1 MTKQSTTQFQYLV
14 SLRKLFAF
22 LAIFS
27 VLCLS
32 GCGDAKYDSRDPDS
46 LARMTRGMSAKDEA
60 QFLIDFQLVAYLHD
74 GRPGVVGDGSYV
86 LNGLTV
92 EDIRK
97 EARLAPGYIKDKNSK
112 FIAKV
117 LATMD
122 DQGVDETCIYQNE
135 FGFLMPPREDVR
147 PQHSCKTFSRDELNE
162 MMTEATPND
171 QSSGFDLRSPKQ
183 IAEDSKSKKLM
194 GDKIDQNTDATP
206 RDENEMRNKEKKK
219 KWQDE
224 NGFMHYPDGS
234 VTDSPL
240 D

>member
-1 MTKQSTTQFQYLV
+1 MQSTTHSQHFL
-14 SLRKLFAF
+14 SLRKFFGF

-27 VLCLS
+27 ILSLS

-46 LARMTRGMSAKDEA
+46 LTQMTRGMSAKDEV
-60 QFLIDFQLVAYLHD
+60 QFLKDFQLVAFLHD
-74 GRPGVVGDGSYV
+74 GRPGVYGDGSYV
-86 LNGLTV
+86 LNGLTA

-97 EARLAPGYIKDKNSK
+97 EARLAPGYINEKNSK

-117 LATMD
+117 LANMD
-122 DQGVDETCIYQNE
+122 EQGVDETCIYQNE

-147 PQHSCKTFSRDELNE
+147 PQHSCKTFSREDLNV
-162 MMTEATPND
+162 MLKDASSGSQN
-171 QSSGFDLRSPKQ
+171 SGFDLRSPKQ
-183 IAEDSKSKKLM
+183 IAEDAAQKSSKLM
-194 GDKIDQNTDATP
+194 GDEIDSNPNATP
-206 RDENEMRNKEKKK
+206 RSEEELKNKERKK

-234 VTDSPL
+234 VSASPV